1 MTVSYLKPTYG
12 EAIQG
17 LLYVAQNFNGVRVP
31 GTWTR
36 ACQQRIGSLLKGDQ
50 VEAME
55 IVHQRR
61 LICMPLIQSQN
72 LSPYRVK
79 TNGETFAVGRINS
92 PSMVGSMYTTQK
104 TETR

>member
-1 MTVSYLKPTYG
+1 MLPKTLLVSGSRELGP
-12 EAIQG
+12 G
-17 LLYVAQNFNGVRVP
+17 LVN
-31 GTWTR
+31 
-36 ACQQRIGSLLKGDQ
+36 KGL